1 MPLVTYKALPH
12 SLAVRVALDVP
23 RDQKRLLR
31 KARERD
37 KRKIPQPVEALGA
50 IDTLAGHTCVETS
63 IVEALGLVQVGEDT
77 FYRAGP
83 DPNVTCAIYNAC
95 LTIMQEG
102 PDRQLDLVLDPFPVA
117 SLAIGSD
124 DYQVVLGLDFL
135 SHCLLF
141 YDGESRVLWLKY

>member
-37 KRKIPQPVEALGA
+37 KREIPQPVEALGA

-63 IVEALGLVQVGEDT
+63 IVEALGLVEVGEDT
-77 FYRAGP
+77 F
-83 DPNVTCAIYNAC
+83 
-95 LTIMQEG
+95 
-102 PDRQLDLVLDPFPVA
+102 
-117 SLAIGSD
+117 
-124 DYQVVLGLDFL
+124 
-135 SHCLLF
+135 
-141 YDGESRVLWLKY
+141 